1 MKKTNIIKI
10 GVILVCFLFFVACGK
25 RDYNKNTEITNSN
38 QNTEQNIKNTED
50 KQNTNTEKVIYD
62 IKGSSKNLTEKE
74 KSSQKKWKEDIIK
87 VAKQYPNAAFVNG
100 DINKKNVA
108 LTFDDGPDGKITPKI
123 LDILKQNNVKGNFF
137 FIGENVSNF
146 PGVARR
152 ADKEGNLILNH
163 SYDHPDFKQK
173 NNEEIKNQIL
183 KTENIIY
190 KTIGK
195 KPAIIRPPYG
205 DVDERVVSSILEA
218 GDKITIWSID
228 TLDWSQK
235 EKDNIVKNVLDNLR
249 PGDIVLMHS
258 NGDKKATAEAL
269 PSMIKGIKE
278 KGYEIVT
285 LDKMLNI
292 KAYK

>member
-1 MKKTNIIKI
+1 MKKVNIINI
-10 GVILVCFLFFVACGK
+10 AVVIVCVLFITSCGK
-25 RDYNKNTEITNSN
+25 IDYNKNTEVANSK
-38 QNTEQNIKNTED
+38 QDTEQNNKNIED
-50 KQNTNTEKVIYD
+50 KQSINREKIIYE
-62 IKGSSKNLTEKE
+62 IKGNSKNLTEKE
-74 KSSQKKWKEDIIK
+74 KASYKKWMEDIIK
-87 VAKQYPNAAFVNG
+87 VAKQHPNDVFVNG
-100 DINKKNVA
+100 DTNKKNVA
-108 LTFDDGPDGKITPKI
+108 LTFDDGPDERITPKI

-137 FIGENVSNF
+137 FIGENVSKF
-146 PGVARR
+146 PKVVKR

-173 NNEEIKNQIL
+173 NNETIKSEIL
-183 KTENIIY
+183 KTENLIY

-195 KPAIIRPPYG
+195 KPAIMRPPYG
-205 DVDERVVSSILEA
+205 DVDERIVSSILQT

-258 NGDKKATAEAL
+258 NGDKGATAEAL
-269 PSMIKGIKE
+269 PIIIKGIKD

>member
-1 MKKTNIIKI
+1 M
-10 GVILVCFLFFVACGK
+10 
-25 RDYNKNTEITNSN
+25 
-38 QNTEQNIKNTED
+38 KNTED
-50 KQNTNTEKVIYD
+50 EQNANTEKVIYD

-74 KSSQKKWKEDIIK
+74 KSAQKKWMEDIIK
-87 VAKQYPNAAFVNG
+87 VAKQYPNDAFVNG

-108 LTFDDGPDGKITPKI
+108 LTFDDGPDGRITAKI

-137 FIGENVSNF
+137 FIGENVSKF
-146 PGVARR
+146 PGVVRR

-205 DVDERVVSSILEA
+205 DVDERVVSSILQT

-258 NGDKKATAEAL
+258 NGDKAATAEAL
-269 PSMIKGIKE
+269 PIIIKGIKE